1 MRYRHLRRTVI
12 AVLAAV
18 AFVLLLG
25 LLLRWILE
33 AEPTRRLAIDRI
45 ERLAA
50 GSGAEVE
57 IGDLHWGLFPP
68 AVHLREVDLQMGGV
82 TAEVESLQVDLG
94 RVWLTRRTVEL
105 GTVAARGVRLSMD
118 GSPTLHRRGDGPR
131 LKLKVRHL
139 ELEQVELSGA
149 HLPGK
154 ISFNMDGVR
163 AGWTTEDG
171 EARGF
176 ATIARAQVQPGKMR
190 PFEGAIEA
198 RFALTSG
205 GLDVR
210 TLSVSGTGFDFRGH
224 GRVAAGGGLFAE
236 ADGRVDLRWLDRQI
250 NTHDLFEGDI
260 QFSAVIDTSAE
271 ALLRTRIRS
280 SHLAAA
286 GFPLDDVEGSLVLNG
301 KQLRGELSR
310 STFHGGSLSG
320 TYTLGEFGGVYPHEV
335 RVEAT
340 GMSLAGILKNLNVAP
355 AGLAAE
361 VDTDVHLTWNGSG
374 LRHGSGHASVLMR
387 PMSFGLPVAGPVNV
401 DLTGEGLLRFNA
413 PDLSLGKS
421 RLSWQGA
428 LTLATWE
435 PAWAISASPAELS
448 EVAALVNAWV
458 GSTVLPAELEG
469 TGDLKV
475 NLSGP
480 FKELVVTARLDA
492 QPFILPPV
500 RLDRL
505 VAEATISGATL
516 RLGSTR
522 FQVADGFGEVEGSL
536 GWGAASGDEQL
547 NLEIRA
553 RRLPLSALASWID
566 LEDWVEA
573 GRLAVAGGLRG
584 PLAMPH
590 GSWAV
595 GLDDVRLG
603 GLDLGDASAAVDL
616 VEGRFVAH
624 DLRCAKGLQG
634 ELAWDVIG
642 AEIGGTMRW
651 PRMPLAV
658 LGEPIARMFGDFAD
672 VQLEFVLPGDPAAP
686 PQPGGGSEEDQDVMP
701 EDPSREEVSGRVST
715 IARPTGRLIATSEN
729 SRIDVAVDR
738 TSVRLDAQLEDAAQ
752 ATALLERGDDRSLRG
767 AGELV
772 LSSAQELIERL
783 APDAGVPLTGSGHA
797 VFSVD
802 WADESW
808 PRISGRIERLELELE
823 DQPVRLIRPADFT
836 LSEEGFTVP
845 GLELRA
851 HNDEMFVR
859 WTVGRDGV
867 LKGNLSGTMDA
878 LLLRFL
884 LPDWEPAGRATGI
897 VEVLGT
903 VENPSFEGIAE
914 IHKGSFRLP
923 GTRTILSNVGGT
935 ALLSADEV
943 SLEGMD
949 FRLMQGLGRAS
960 GRIFQSDETV
970 ALALAGEVKG
980 LRFTVLPKLDA
991 RLSGS
996 WNLAGAVDDLVL
1008 SGDLTL
1014 DRMTLGT
1021 KDDVTTILL
1030 DWFGGPETT
1039 REEGG
1044 LGLDLHVEA
1053 DETIEIRNPFVR
1065 LVGSASLDVT
1075 GTSSRPGLVGKVE
1088 FVEGGE
1094 ATILGNRYEL
1104 ERGSLSFSDPDSID
1118 PFIDLQASTW
1128 VQDFQITVHLSGNSD
1143 RIVPSVVSTPP
1154 LNAPEIYS
1162 LLGVG
1167 YINEAYGGGAMGLSL
1182 ASSILSRQL
1191 TSELSRRANLVL
1203 PVDQVRVDPFAADST
1218 GNPTARLSVVKQIT
1232 PSWTVILQSTLSG
1245 EREQLVVSRWYL
1257 APGLFIEAAQ
1267 HEDNSLSLDLKLRR
1281 PY

>member
-1 MRYRHLRRTVI
+1 MGGAGRVRYRHLRRTVI

-18 AFVLLLG
+18 AFVLLFG

-33 AEPTRRLAIDRI
+33 AEPTRRLAINRI

-50 GSGAEVE
+50 GFDAEIE
-57 IGDLHWGLFPP
+57 IGDLHWGLLPP
-68 AVHLREVDLQMGGV
+68 AVRLRDVNLQVAGI
-82 TAEVESLQVDLG
+82 TAEVESLQIDLA

-118 GSPTLHRRGDGPR
+118 GPPRLRLRGGGPR
-131 LKLKVRHL
+131 VKLRVRHL

-154 ISFNMDGVR
+154 ISFDLDGVR
-163 AGWTTEDG
+163 AGWTTADG

-176 ATIARAQVQPGKMR
+176 AAIARAQVRPGKMQ
-190 PFEGAIEA
+190 PFEGAVRA
-198 RFALTSG
+198 RFALTAG
-205 GLDVR
+205 GLDVK
-210 TLSVSGTGFDFRGH
+210 TLSVDGTGFDFRGR
-224 GRVAAGGGLFAE
+224 GRIAAGGVLFAE
-236 ADGRVDLRWLDRQI
+236 GDGRVNLRWLDREVK
-250 NTHDLFEGDI
+250 THGLLEGGI
-260 QFSAVIDTSAE
+260 RFSAVIDTSSDE
-271 ALLRTRIRS
+271 LLRARVRS
-280 SHLAAA
+280 PHLSAA
-286 GFPLDDVEGSLVLNG
+286 GFPLDDVEGSLVVSR
-301 KQLRGELSR
+301 KQLRGTLSR
-310 STFHGGSLSG
+310 STFHGGLLSG
-320 TYTLGEFGGVYPHEV
+320 TYTLGEFGGVFPHEV

-340 GMSLAGILKNLNVAP
+340 GMSLAGLLDNLNVEP

-361 VDTDVHLTWNGSG
+361 VDTDVHLAWNGKG
-374 LRHGSGHASVLMR
+374 FRHGSGHASVLMR
-387 PMSFGLPVAGPVNV
+387 PSSFGLPVSGPLEV

-413 PDLSLGKS
+413 EDLSVGKS

-435 PAWAISASPAELS
+435 PAWAVSASPAELS

-458 GSTVLPAELEG
+458 GSTVLPADLEG

-480 FKELVVTARLDA
+480 FKDLVVTARIDA
-492 QPFILPPV
+492 QPLVLPPV
-500 RLDRL
+500 SLDRV
-505 VAEATISGATL
+505 VAEATISGSLL

-536 GWGAASGDEQL
+536 GWGEDSGDEQL
-547 NLEIRA
+547 NLEIRG
-553 RRLPLSALASWID
+553 RRLPLSVIASWVD
-566 LEDWVEA
+566 LEEWVEA
-573 GRLAVAGGLRG
+573 GRLAFTGGLRG
-584 PLAMPH
+584 PLARPR

-603 GLDLGDASAAVDL
+603 GLDLGDASATIDL
-616 VEGRFVAH
+616 VQGRFVGH
-624 DLRCAKGLQG
+624 DLRCDQGLKG
-634 ELAWDVIG
+634 ELAWDVLD
-642 AEIGGTMRW
+642 AEVGVNMKW
-651 PRMPLAV
+651 PHMPLAV
-658 LGEPIARMFGDFAD
+658 LGEPVARMFGDFAD
-672 VQLEFVLPGDPAAP
+672 VQLDFVLPRI
-686 PQPGGGSEEDQDVMP
+686 E
-701 EDPSREEVSGRVST
+701 
-715 IARPTGRLIATSEN
+715 RPTGKLVAASEN
-729 SRIDVAVDR
+729 SRVEVEVGPAL
-738 TSVRLDAQLEDAAQ
+738 VRLDAELEDAAH
-752 ATALLERGDDRSLRG
+752 ASAVLERGDDRSLHG
-767 AGELV
+767 TGELV
-772 LSSAQELIERL
+772 LSSAGELIKRL
-783 APDAGVPLTGSGHA
+783 APDAGVPLAGSGQA

-802 WADESW
+802 WAEEAW
-808 PRISGRIERLELELE
+808 PRITGRVERLELELE
-823 DQPVRLIRPADFT
+823 DQPVHLIRPAIFT
-836 LSEEGFTVP
+836 LSEEGFIVP
-845 GLELRA
+845 GLELKARD
-851 HNDEMFVR
+851 DEMFVR
-859 WTVGRDGV
+859 WKVRGDGA
-867 LKGNLSGTMDA
+867 LSGNLSGTMDA

-884 LPDWEPAGRATGI
+884 LSDWEPAGRATGV
-897 VEVLGT
+897 VEFLGT
-903 VENPSFEGIAE
+903 VADPSFEGIAE
-914 IHKGSFRLP
+914 IHQGSFRLP
-923 GTRTILSNVGGT
+923 GTRTILSNVDGT
-935 ALLSADEV
+935 ALFSSDEV

-949 FRLMQGLGRAS
+949 FRLMQGLGRAN
-960 GRIFQSDETV
+960 GRIWQREETV

-980 LRFTVLPKLDA
+980 LRFTVLPDLNA
-991 RLSGS
+991 RLSGT
-996 WNLAGAVDDLVL
+996 WNLAGPVDDLTL

-1014 DRMTLGT
+1014 DRMTLNT
-1021 KDDVTTILL
+1021 KDDVATILL

-1039 REEGG
+1039 GEESG

-1053 DETIEIRNPFVR
+1053 DDTIEIRNPFVR

-1075 GTSSRPGLVGKVE
+1075 GTSTRPGLVGKVE

-1143 RIVPSVVSTPP
+1143 RFVPSVVSTPP
-1154 LNAPEIYS
+1154 LNAPQIYS

-1167 YINEAYGGGAMGLSL
+1167 YINEAHGSGAMGLGL
-1182 ASSILSRQL
+1182 ASSILTRQL
-1191 TSELSRRANLVL
+1191 TSELSRRTSLVL

-1218 GNPTARLSVVKQIT
+1218 GNPTARLSVVKQLT

-1267 HEDNSLSLDLKLRR
+1267 HEDNSLTLDLKLRR